1 MPPSGPILNEKLWH
15 FHRTALLDYLFHQLG
30 PLCLRYLH
38 QPRLHHRGNGRRLQ
52 DGDEDGDGGLSG
64 SGEFPGQGGLCHCYA
79 PQISSC
85 GSNSPQVI

>member
-30 PLCLRYLH
+30 PLCLGYLH

-52 DGDEDGDGGLSG
+52 DGDEDGDGGLSY
-64 SGEFPGQGGLCHCYA
+64 GEFLLKLSGLVDFKIAWNYYL
-79 PQISSC
+79 IF
-85 GSNSPQVI
+85 